1 MSFIAQVF
9 FFNRPFYRA
18 LINHSVV
25 ALGLRSGNT
34 WRFPFRTGLH
44 LSPSINSDDGRTDLP
59 LLKNASPQYDAAT
72 IVFHGV
78 LRVKCCVFF
87 ICVPNNSVLVSSV
100 SDKWLI
106 AIMNFSG
113 RHTSANVLI
122 AELILCVALLLTL
135 KTLALFGFP

>member
-1 MSFIAQVF
+1 M
-9 FFNRPFYRA
+9 
-18 LINHSVV
+18 L
-25 ALGLRSGNT
+25 
-34 WRFPFRTGLH
+34 W
-44 LSPSINSDDGRTDLP
+44 
-59 LLKNASPQYDAAT
+59 
-72 IVFHGV
+72 
-78 LRVKCCVFF
+78 VFF
-87 ICVPNNSVLVSSV
+87 ICVPNNSVLVSSDQMFAV